1 VTLRTLP
8 GTAHAFNNNEAVPER
23 RRYTDSKIAVRAAL
37 GLLDRSIKAAETMDV
52 LLRLEALEAAAK
64 QGNRNHAYQRPLA

>member
-1 VTLRTLP
+1 M
-8 GTAHAFNNNEAVPER
+8 
-23 RRYTDSKIAVRAAL
+23 